1 MESEKRKKEWL
12 SPPHHVL
19 RAREDTMKEQRWLL
33 PFTHGVNMQAIDYA
47 VSLAQN
53 ARARLVAVSLVSVPQ
68 EPRSSGARLEH
79 IQQSKDFLEA
89 VKWKAARDEVPAER
103 YEAFTGNVLQ
113 SITLLVDNQDCDS
126 IILVT
131 SEKKG
136 VLLEANEVKRLLE
149 APPAPLVLIRLPA
162 QTERLST
169 GQLGSRFLSWLQQL
183 WRQKDDTRFEQN
195 GSPMEEP
202 SWIGAEEHYRG

>member
-1 MESEKRKKEWL
+1 
-12 SPPHHVL
+12 
-19 RAREDTMKEQRWLL
+19 MKEQRWLL

-89 VKWKAARDEVPAER
+89 VKWKAARYEVPAER

-136 VLLEANEVKRLLE
+136 VLLEANEVKRLLK
-149 APPAPLVLIRLPA
+149 APPSSLVLIRLPA
-162 QTERLST
+162 QTKQLST
-169 GQLGSRFLSWLQQL
+169 GQIGTRFLSWLQQL
-183 WRQKDDTRFEQN
+183 WRQKDDARFEQN
-195 GSPMEEP
+195 GLAVEES

>member
-1 MESEKRKKEWL
+1 
-12 SPPHHVL
+12 
-19 RAREDTMKEQRWLL
+19 MKEQRWLL

-89 VKWKAARDEVPAER
+89 IKWKAARYEVPTER

-131 SEKKG
+131 SEKKR

-149 APPAPLVLIRLPA
+149 APPASLVLIRLPA
-162 QTERLST
+162 QTKRLST
-169 GQLGSRFLSWLQQL
+169 RQLGSRFLSWLQQL
-183 WRQKDDTRFEQN
+183 WQQQDDAKIEQN
-195 GSPMEEP
+195 RPAVDASATFIPFSGMS
-202 SWIGAEEHYRG
+202 IFLQ

>member
-1 MESEKRKKEWL
+1 LKRKKEWL
-12 SPPHHVL
+12 SPARHVL
-19 RAREDTMKEQRWLL
+19 RAREDAMKEQRWLL

-89 VKWKAARDEVPAER
+89 VKWKAARYKVPVER
-103 YEAFTGNVLQ
+103 YEVFTGNVLQ
-113 SITLLVDNQDCDS
+113 SITLLVYNQDCDS

-131 SEKKG
+131 SEKKD

-149 APPAPLVLIRLPA
+149 APPVSLVLIRLPA
-162 QTERLST
+162 KVEQLSAR
-169 GQLGSRFLSWLQQL
+169 QLGARFLSWLQQL
-183 WRQKDDTRFEQN
+183 WRQQDDARLVQN
-195 GSPMEEP
+195 EPAVEEP
-202 SWIGAEEHYRG
+202 SWVGAEDHHRG

>member
-1 MESEKRKKEWL
+1 MESVKRKKEWI
-12 SPPHHVL
+12 SPPCHVL
-19 RAREDTMKEQRWLL
+19 HAREDTMKEQRWLL

-47 VSLAQN
+47 VSLTRN

-89 VKWKAARDEVPAER
+89 VKWKAARYEVPAER
-103 YEAFTGNVLQ
+103 YEVFTGNVLQ

-149 APPAPLVLIRLPA
+149 APPVSLVIIRLPA
-162 QTERLST
+162 KVERLSIW
-169 GQLGSRFLSWLQQL
+169 QLVARFRSWMQQFE
-183 WRQKDDTRFEQN
+183 RQQDDARFAQN
-195 GSPMEEP
+195 GPAVEEP
-202 SWIGAEEHYRG
+202 SWIGVEEHYRG

>member
-1 MESEKRKKEWL
+1 MESVKRKKEWL
-12 SPPHHVL
+12 SPPRHVL

-68 EPRSSGARLEH
+68 EPRSSGVRLEH

-89 VKWKAARDEVPAER
+89 VKWKAARYEVPAER

-136 VLLEANEVKRLLE
+136 VLLEANEVKRLLK
-149 APPAPLVLIRLPA
+149 APPSSLVLIRLPA
-162 QTERLST
+162 QTKQLST
-169 GQLGSRFLSWLQQL
+169 GQIGTRVLSWLQQRL
-183 WRQKDDTRFEQN
+183 RPKDGARVEQN
-195 GSPMEEP
+195 RAGGGGP
-202 SWIGAEEHYRG
+202 A

>member
-1 MESEKRKKEWL
+1 
-12 SPPHHVL
+12 
-19 RAREDTMKEQRWLL
+19 MKEQRWLL

-89 VKWKAARDEVPAER
+89 VKWKVARYEVPAER

-149 APPAPLVLIRLPA
+149 APPASLVLIRLPA
-162 QTERLST
+162 QTELLST
-169 GQLGSRFLSWLQQL
+169 GQLGTRFLSWLQQL
-183 WRQKDDTRFEQN
+183 WRQKDDPRLKQN
-195 GSPMEEP
+195 GSAVEEP

>member
-1 MESEKRKKEWL
+1 
-12 SPPHHVL
+12 
-19 RAREDTMKEQRWLL
+19 MKEQRWLL

-89 VKWKAARDEVPAER
+89 VKWKAARYEVPVER
-103 YEAFTGNVLQ
+103 YEVFTGNVLQ
-113 SITLLVDNQDCDS
+113 SITLLVYNQDCDS

-131 SEKKG
+131 SEKNG
-136 VLLEANEVKRLLE
+136 VLLE

-169 GQLGSRFLSWLQQL
+169 GQMGTRFLSWLQQL
-183 WRQKDDTRFEQN
+183 WRQKDDARFEQN
-195 GSPMEEP
+195 GPAVEEP

>member
-1 MESEKRKKEWL
+1 
-12 SPPHHVL
+12 
-19 RAREDTMKEQRWLL
+19 MKEQRWLL
-33 PFTHGVNMQAIDYA
+33 PFTHGVNMRAIDYA

-53 ARARLVAVSLVSVPQ
+53 AGARLVAVSLVSVPQ
-68 EPRSSGARLEH
+68 EPQSSGARLEH

-89 VKWKAARDEVPAER
+89 VKWKAARYEVPTER

-149 APPAPLVLIRLPA
+149 APPASLLLICLPA
-162 QTERLST
+162 QRVRMSK
-169 GQLGSRFLSWLQQL
+169 GQLGSRFLSWLHQL
-183 WRQKDDTRFEQN
+183 WRQQDDARFEQN
-195 GSPMEEP
+195 GPAVEES
-202 SWIGAEEHYRG
+202 SWIGAEEHHRG

>member
-1 MESEKRKKEWL
+1 
-12 SPPHHVL
+12 
-19 RAREDTMKEQRWLL
+19 MKEQRWLL

-53 ARARLVAVSLVSVPQ
+53 AGARLVAVSLVSAPQ
-68 EPRSSGARLEH
+68 EPRVSGARLEH

-89 VKWKAARDEVPAER
+89 VKWKATRYKVPVER

-113 SITLLVDNQDCDS
+113 SITLLVDNQNCDS

-136 VLLEANEVKRLLE
+136 VLLEANEVKHLLE
-149 APPAPLVLIRLPA
+149 APPVSLVLIRLPA
-162 QTERLST
+162 QTERLSARQMGT
-169 GQLGSRFLSWLQQL
+169 RLLSWLQQL
-183 WRQKDDTRFEQN
+183 WRHQDNAMFAQN
-195 GSPMEEP
+195 EPAVEEP
-202 SWIGAEEHYRG
+202 SWVGAEEP